1 MDHPPLS
8 DGEKEREEQH
18 ILFCTLKHLLL
29 FHPPTWSHWQ
39 FDVGNLCLKWILLC
53 LTFIKSSLT
62 KGPVYGRIDVHLTPN
77 SSSVWWLLL
86 PMILPYILGHFP
98 YAWLGTALSLLL
110 SNTNIC
116 CPYSMDIEAP
126 CPSSF
131 QAQHWTHSKRC
142 CLNPT
147 MQATCSRQGWPFVT
161 FGEGG
166 GPPRWEANLCQTLH
180 PRLPPG
186 IWVFTHK
193 GQEAALGLS
202 ACKGRAC
209 LRGRCTW

>member
-1 MDHPPLS
+1 MDRLPLS
-8 DGEKEREEQH
+8 DGEKEREEWR
-18 ILFCTLKHLLL
+18 ILFCTLKHLFL

-39 FDVGNLCLKWILLC
+39 LDVGNLCSKWILLC
-53 LTFIKSSLT
+53 LTFIKSSLM
-62 KGPVYGRIDVHLTPN
+62 KSPVYGRIDVHLTPN

-86 PMILPYILGHFP
+86 PVILTYILGHFP
-98 YAWLGTALSLLL
+98 YAWLSAALSLLL

-116 CPYSMDIEAP
+116 CPYSMDTETP

-147 MQATCSRQGWPFVT
+147 VQVACSRQGWPFVT

-166 GPPRWEANLCQTLH
+166 GATQV
-180 PRLPPG
+180 G
-186 IWVFTHK
+186 
-193 GQEAALGLS
+193 S
-202 ACKGRAC
+202 
-209 LRGRCTW
+209 